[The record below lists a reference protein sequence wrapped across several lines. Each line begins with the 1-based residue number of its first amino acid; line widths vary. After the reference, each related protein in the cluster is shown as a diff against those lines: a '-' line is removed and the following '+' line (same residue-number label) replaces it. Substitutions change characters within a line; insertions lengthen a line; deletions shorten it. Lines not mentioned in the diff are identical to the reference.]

1 MDWSDLKIFLAVARA
16 GTLGAAARQVGQTQ
30 PTLGRR
36 LRALEQALGQSLFQR
51 TSGGFVLT
59 DEGQA
64 VLAHAE
70 RMEEEALGIARGTRP
85 VWLAILGTSWFF
97 AIGAVL
103 VSEFAPLVSGTLEW
117 FGTYVLTP
125 VLAEFSRRHPDVAIE
140 LVTDTRLYSLSRRE
154 ADLVFRIGAFDE
166 PDIRQRRLL
175 VQTYGVYK
183 KAGSDHRDMGLI
195 LMDTALDHLP
205 DVGWLKARRPDAPV
219 VFRSNNREAQ
229 AHMCRMGAG
238 LAVLPCR
245 LAAQIDGLEPVDL
258 GEVPPPRNLY
268 FGYHRDLGKLARL
281 RALVQLVAERL
292 SD

>member
-16 GTLGAAARQVGQTQ
+16 GTLGAAARQIGQTQ

-64 VLAHAE
+64 VLVHAE
-70 RMEEEALGIARGTRP
+70 RMEEAALGIARQ
-85 VWLAILGTSWFF
+85 I
-97 AIGAVL
+97 
-103 VSEFAPLVSGTLEW
+103 SGQPDRLSGFLRLSASEW

-125 VLAEFSRRHPDVAIE
+125 VLAEFSRRHPDVTIE

-183 KAGSDHRDMGLI
+183 KAGSDHWDMGLI

-205 DVGWLKARRPDAPV
+205 DVGWLKAKRPNAPV

-245 LAAQIDGLEPVDL
+245 LAAQIGGLEPVDL

-281 RALVQLVAERL
+281 RALVQLVTERL
-292 SD
+292 GD

>member
-1 MDWSDLKIFLAVARA
+1 MDWSDLKIFLAIARA
-16 GTLGAAARQVGQTQ
+16 GTLGAAARQIGQTQ

-36 LRALEQALGQSLFQR
+36 LRALEEALGQSLFQR

-64 VLAHAE
+64 VLIHAE
-70 RMEEEALGIARGTRP
+70 RMEEEALSIARQ
-85 VWLAILGTSWFF
+85 
-97 AIGAVL
+97 
-103 VSEFAPLVSGTLEW
+103 VSGQPDRLSGFLRLSASEW

-125 VLAEFSRRHPDVAIE
+125 VLAEFSLQHPDVTIE

-183 KAGSDHRDMGLI
+183 KAGSDHRNMGLI

-229 AHMCRMGAG
+229 ARMCRMGGG

-245 LAAQIDGLEPVDL
+245 LAAQIDGLERVDL
-258 GEVPPPRNLY
+258 GEAPPPRNLY
-268 FGYHRDLGKLARL
+268 FGYHRDLAKLARL
-281 RALVQLVAERL
+281 RALVQLVTERL
-292 SD
+292 SY

>member
-16 GTLGAAARQVGQTQ
+16 GTLGAAARQIGQTQ

-64 VLAHAE
+64 VLVHAE
-70 RMEEEALGIARGTRP
+70 RMEEEVLGIARQ
-85 VWLAILGTSWFF
+85 
-97 AIGAVL
+97 
-103 VSEFAPLVSGTLEW
+103 VSGQPDRLSGFLRLSASEW

-125 VLAEFSRRHPDVAIE
+125 VLAEFSRQHPDVTIE

-205 DVGWLKARRPDAPV
+205 DVGWLKAKRPDAPV

-245 LAAQIDGLEPVDL
+245 LAAQIDGLERVDL

-281 RALVQLVAERL
+281 RALVQLVTERL
-292 SD
+292 GD

>member
-1 MDWSDLKIFLAVARA
+1 MDWSDLKIFLAIARA
-16 GTLGAAARQVGQTQ
+16 GTLGAAARQIGQTQ

-36 LRALEQALGQSLFQR
+36 LRALEEALGQSLFQR

-70 RMEEEALGIARGTRP
+70 RMEEAALGIARQ
-85 VWLAILGTSWFF
+85 
-97 AIGAVL
+97 
-103 VSEFAPLVSGTLEW
+103 VSGQPDRLSGFLRLSASEW

-125 VLAEFSRRHPDVAIE
+125 VLAEFSRQHPDVTIE

-219 VFRSNNREAQ
+219 IFRSNNREAQ

-245 LAAQIDGLEPVDL
+245 LAVQIDGLERVDL
-258 GEVPPPRNLY
+258 GEGLPPRNLY
-268 FGYHRDLGKLARL
+268 FGYHRDLAKLARL
-281 RALVQLVAERL
+281 RALVQLVTERL

>member
-16 GTLGAAARQVGQTQ
+16 GTLGAAARQIGQTQ

-64 VLAHAE
+64 VLVHAE
-70 RMEEEALGIARGTRP
+70 RMEEAALGIARQ
-85 VWLAILGTSWFF
+85 
-97 AIGAVL
+97 
-103 VSEFAPLVSGTLEW
+103 VSGQPDRLSGFLRLSASEW

-125 VLAEFSRRHPDVAIE
+125 VLAEFSRRHPDVTIE

-183 KAGSDHRDMGLI
+183 KAGSDYRDMGLI

-205 DVGWLKARRPDAPV
+205 DVGWLKAKRPNAPV

-229 AHMCRMGAG
+229 AQMCRMGAG

-245 LAAQIDGLEPVDL
+245 LAAQIGGLEPVDL

-281 RALVQLVAERL
+281 RALVQLVTERL
-292 SD
+292 GD

>member
-1 MDWSDLKIFLAVARA
+1 MEWNDLKIFLAVARA
-16 GTLGAAARQVGQTQ
+16 GTLGAAARQIGQTQ

-36 LRALEQALGQSLFQR
+36 LRALEEALGQSLFQR

-70 RMEEEALGIARGTRP
+70 RMEEAALGIARQ
-85 VWLAILGTSWFF
+85 
-97 AIGAVL
+97 
-103 VSEFAPLVSGTLEW
+103 VSGQPDRLSGFLRLSASEW
-117 FGTYVLTP
+117 FGTYVLAP
-125 VLAEFSRRHPDVAIE
+125 VLAEFNRRHPDVTVE

-166 PDIRQRRLL
+166 PDVRQRRLL

-183 KAGSDHRDMGLI
+183 QAGSDHHDMGLI

-205 DVGWLKARRPDAPV
+205 DVAWLKTKRPDAPV
-219 VFRSNNREAQ
+219 IFRSNNREAQ
-229 AHMCRMGAG
+229 ARMCQMGAG
-238 LAVLPCR
+238 LAVLPRR
-245 LAAQIDGLEPVDL
+245 LADQLEGLEKVDL

-281 RALVQLVAERL
+281 RALIQLVTERL

>member
-16 GTLGAAARQVGQTQ
+16 GTLGAAARQIGQTQ

-36 LRALEQALGQSLFQR
+36 LRALEGALGQSLFQR

-70 RMEEEALGIARGTRP
+70 RMEEEALGIARQ
-85 VWLAILGTSWFF
+85 
-97 AIGAVL
+97 
-103 VSEFAPLVSGTLEW
+103 VSGKPDRLSGFLRLSASEW

-125 VLAEFSRRHPDVAIE
+125 ILAEFSRRHPDVTIE

-175 VQTYGVYK
+175 VQTYDVYK

-195 LMDTALDHLP
+195 LMDTALDHMP
-205 DVGWLKARRPDAPV
+205 DVAWLKARRPDAPV
-219 VFRSNNREAQ
+219 IFRSNNREAQ
-229 AHMCRMGAG
+229 ARMCRMGAG
-238 LAVLPCR
+238 LAVLPRR
-245 LAAQIDGLEPVDL
+245 LAAQIEGLETVDL

-281 RALVQLVAERL
+281 RALVQLVTERL

>member
-36 LRALEQALGQSLFQR
+36 LLEQALGQSLFQR

-70 RMEEEALGIARGTRP
+70 RMEEEALGIARQ
-85 VWLAILGTSWFF
+85 
-97 AIGAVL
+97 
-103 VSEFAPLVSGTLEW
+103 VSGQPDRLSGFLRLSASEW

-166 PDIRQRRLL
+166 PGRVKPV
-175 VQTYGVYK
+175 VQFGVEAKIDYV
-183 KAGSDHRDMGLI
+183 DHLHELPQEETAADLANAPY
-195 LMDTALDHLP
+195 LADVVSYQHPDHDTAEWTVRTNGDADH
-205 DVGWLKARRPDAPV
+205 WRPKEQGV
-219 VFRSNNREAQ
+219 
-229 AHMCRMGAG
+229 
-238 LAVLPCR
+238 
-245 LAAQIDGLEPVDL
+245 
-258 GEVPPPRNLY
+258 
-268 FGYHRDLGKLARL
+268 
-281 RALVQLVAERL
+281 
-292 SD
+292 

>member
-16 GTLGAAARQVGQTQ
+16 GTLGAAARQIGQTQ

-70 RMEEEALGIARGTRP
+70 RMEEEALGIARQ
-85 VWLAILGTSWFF
+85 
-97 AIGAVL
+97 
-103 VSEFAPLVSGTLEW
+103 VSGQPDRLSGFLRLSASEW

-183 KAGSDHRDMGLI
+183 KAGSDHHGMGLI

-245 LAAQIDGLEPVDL
+245 LAAQIGGLEPVDM

-281 RALVQLVAERL
+281 RALVQLVTERL
-292 SD
+292 GD